1 VILNEENIYCDRSR
15 GGPYAGQASG
25 WAAPPFTTPLEP
37 RSESGL
43 PLQISGETLED
54 LVSLV
59 RAEGYRCD
67 SITAAIDMAYTVFT
81 SKEKLLFCNHSTY
94 SYSIVDKG
102 GRLIVIVK

>member
-1 VILNEENIYCDRSR
+1 
-15 GGPYAGQASG
+15 
-25 WAAPPFTTPLEP
+25 
-37 RSESGL
+37 
-43 PLQISGETLED
+43 
-54 LVSLV
+54 VSLV

-67 SITAAIDMAYTVFT
+67 SITAAIDMANTVFT